1 MVFEKFVVQ
10 LLDKYL
16 SDYIEN
22 LDYKKLKID
31 MWSGRLNLIDN
42 RINLLFDFV
51 GNVVLENLSLKPNAL
66 VNSFFYHTKIK
77 ECYVYILR
85 LISIFQ

>member
-66 VNSFFYHTKIK
+66 VNFFFIILKSK
-77 ECYVYILR
+77 NVMYISLG
-85 LISIFQ
+85 

>member
-1 MVFEKFVVQ
+1 MVFEKFAVQ

-31 MWSGRLNLIDN
+31 MWSGRLNLN
-42 RINLLFDFV
+42 NMKKNLFFRQCDTRKSFSKIQCSRKFDFV
-51 GNVVLENLSLKPNAL
+51 ILK
-66 VNSFFYHTKIK
+66 
-77 ECYVYILR
+77 
-85 LISIFQ
+85 

>member
-1 MVFEKFVVQ
+1 MVFEKVVVQ

-31 MWSGRLNLIDN
+31 MWSGR
-42 RINLLFDFV
+42 
-51 GNVVLENLSLKPNAL
+51 
-66 VNSFFYHTKIK
+66 
-77 ECYVYILR
+77 
-85 LISIFQ
+85 

>member
-1 MVFEKFVVQ
+1 MVFEKFAVQ

-31 MWSGRLNLIDN
+31 MWSGRLNLN
-42 RINLLFDFV
+42 NMKKNLF
-51 GNVVLENLSLKPNAL
+51 S
-66 VNSFFYHTKIK
+66 T
-77 ECYVYILR
+77 
-85 LISIFQ
+85 